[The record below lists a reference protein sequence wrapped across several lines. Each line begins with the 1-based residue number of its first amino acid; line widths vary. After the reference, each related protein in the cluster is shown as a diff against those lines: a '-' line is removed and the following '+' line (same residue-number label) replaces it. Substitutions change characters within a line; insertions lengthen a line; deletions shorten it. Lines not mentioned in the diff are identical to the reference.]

1 MATAMTSY
9 REASW
14 TKSRTFEITPD
25 SVIVRNWGFAGRV
38 PESEVILLLAELSP
52 QVSGRSWMKGDDQHT
67 VLFGISARDARCLGA
82 RGMHRGIRPEARGV
96 LALQQ
101 QVSTGGVVCGPAG
114 ARGGQMRR
122 VRSRA
127 TGSDSFCRLTVKA
140 RVGAG

>member
-14 TKSRTFEITPD
+14 SKSRTFEITPD

-67 VLFGISARDARCLGA
+67 VLFGISAFLGIGAVTWLALSAGGRDPAWLSIVPGMLGA
-82 RGMHRGIRPEARGV
+82 LV
-96 LALQQ
+96 
-101 QVSTGGVVCGPAG
+101 
-114 ARGGQMRR
+114 
-122 VRSRA
+122 
-127 TGSDSFCRLTVKA
+127 
-140 RVGAG
+140 